1 MAVERARGAVGSA
14 IRRHRA
20 FRNGII
26 VTGAVLVVALWG
38 AVAAVGWRERTEAIA
53 GARRDAANLSLA
65 FEEQISRSLTAIDQA
80 MSFLESDLKREGARF
95 NLPDWVA
102 RRPVVGGLAFQ
113 LAVIGPDGRL
123 RESSADAHP
132 PPIDFSDREHFR
144 VHLSGNSGS
153 IYISKPVFGRITKRW
168 SVEISRRVDAPDGSL
183 AAVLVL
189 RVDPDYLIRL
199 YEPADLGDAG
209 VITLVGLDGVVR
221 ARVTRDASAEQGVL
235 GTSVS
240 RGALFARVLAQE
252 SGTEILD
259 SSIDGIKRI
268 WAFRRIEGYPL
279 VVTVGYGFDEVL
291 AAPNAVIRRIILAA
305 LVATLALV
313 ALTGYLL
320 AEMRRRT
327 QRELELADERAKLEQ
342 ANRELLASRNAA
354 QAASRAK
361 SEFLANISHELRT
374 PLNAV
379 IGFSELLKSERT
391 ADLNHRE
398 YASHIHESGLQLL
411 DAINQILELSRSEAG
426 RLEMRE
432 EELDI
437 AQVIASSAEPYAAR
451 AERSGIA
458 LTLALEGPRR
468 LRADEARF
476 RQIVRNLLSNAVA
489 FTPSGGRIRIAT
501 AADANGDFLLT
512 ISDTGI
518 GMTQA
523 EIEVALEPFRQVD
536 SQLTRRVGGLGLG
549 LPIAKRLV
557 ELHGGALGLESAPGR
572 GTTLTVRL
580 PRERVELG
588 RAA

>member
-1 MAVERARGAVGSA
+1 LAVERARGAVGSA